1 MAALCFEA
9 ARTALKL
16 LSSHQYKSLI
26 VSFVQPRG
34 KFGSKSSLYH
44 SVTFS
49 LDSLDCED
57 SRKQVGLSNLL
68 GCFKNCLLLSLL
80 SAFNPF
86 WWRQKLPINFRG
98 ILQFMARLCMPY
110 FLFQLPFLKS
120 NYCVHSQLCWADLQ
134 LILSLLLFVLQSVE
148 TKICLQIKRNN
159 SFTRDC

>member
-1 MAALCFEA
+1 MAALCLEA
-9 ARTALKL
+9 ARSALKL

-26 VSFVQPRG
+26 VFFVQPRG

-68 GCFKNCLLLSLL
+68 GCFKNCLLLSLF

-86 WWRQKLPINFRG
+86 WWRQITDKFSGHPVVYGQTLYAV
-98 ILQFMARLCMPY
+98 L
-110 FLFQLPFLKS
+110 LFQLPFLKS